1 MASSAEAFGR
11 LRPRAIAVFDGMR
24 LPGVGSVPA
33 GQPVAATE
41 KPAGF
46 RGPGIS
52 GVWVGYVV
60 LMGTVEMQLRWKTF
74 FDDGVMY
81 ADLPDAGLSNFDR
94 ALAQANPDRANFWFT
109 YSFSG
114 SAGEA
119 RRKGTAARW
128 ALQLQK
134 PNQLKVDSDVFN
146 RCASVDGLRL
156 AGAWTSYANPDDPEL
171 DRRPA
176 GQRPILRFSRD
187 GRFVDEGLFAAFLR
201 SPPGGDDRAGS
212 GKYEIRDFTVT
223 LRYDDGRVRNEA
235 FTGFMSADPARS
247 DERIFLRRTLLYKRA
262 GK

>member
-1 MASSAEAFGR
+1 
-11 LRPRAIAVFDGMR
+11 
-24 LPGVGSVPA
+24 
-33 GQPVAATE
+33 
-41 KPAGF
+41 
-46 RGPGIS
+46 
-52 GVWVGYVV
+52 
-60 LMGTVEMQLRWKTF
+60 MGTVEMQLRWKTF